1 MAFVLA
7 VKLVLGVLPK
17 SLFSLSAFYG
27 RGFSLN
33 TSRRM
38 KLTIVRIPKNTK
50 HPSHPN
56 LGKITELATIPRFA
70 AIALA
75 KYKIL

>member
-1 MAFVLA
+1 
-7 VKLVLGVLPK
+7 
-17 SLFSLSAFYG
+17 
-27 RGFSLN
+27 
-33 TSRRM
+33 M
-38 KLTIVRIPKNTK
+38 KLNIVRIPKNTK